1 VSKIT
6 KDIGDSYLKYTA
18 SQIDHNMNMSVWHGV
33 TSTISQTLV
42 NGYIPLFAISVL
54 GATNQQMGLISS
66 LPSII
71 SMMAMIPGAILL
83 NRMASKKSFT
93 ALTTFATRLLF
104 MMIMFIPW
112 VPMDNPAWLLVG
124 LIALLNFPGAL
135 SGLSWQTMIGD
146 LIPEDKRG
154 GFFSSRNRI
163 ITIVALFITFATG
176 FFLERF
182 EKSNAFPYQIL
193 IAIGFV
199 FAVLEV
205 IFLMKH
211 QEVKTEKVEKV
222 KRTGFSL
229 GVFRHKPYLAFVCC
243 ALFYN
248 FAAQIAWSV
257 FSIYQIRD
265 AHATALWL
273 SMFSVTNQLA
283 QIVSIKY
290 WGKLADRY
298 SNTMLLC
305 IGAAGMATAPFLTVL
320 STNLVY
326 ITLINLWIGVF
337 VSGTTMILFNQLL
350 KVSPEDNRTT
360 YIANYNILLA
370 LIGFI
375 APQAGVYFLSHFGMF
390 YAMSLFS
397 VLRLLAGLSFLFVA
411 VRFEKKW
418 TAPVPA
424 VQLN

>member
-1 VSKIT
+1 
-6 KDIGDSYLKYTA
+6 
-18 SQIDHNMNMSVWHGV
+18 MNMSVWHGV

-66 LPSII
+66 LPSIV
-71 SMMAMIPGAILL
+71 SMIAMIPGAILL
-83 NRMASKKSFT
+83 NRMTSKKTFT
-93 ALTTFATRLLF
+93 AMTTFATRLLF
-104 MMIMFIPW
+104 MLILFIPF
-112 VPMDNPAWLLVG
+112 VPMENPAWLLVG

-146 LIPEDKRG
+146 LVPEEKRG

-163 ITIVALFITFATG
+163 ITIVALIITLSTG
-176 FFLERF
+176 FFLESF
-182 EKSNAFPYQIL
+182 DKSIALPYQIL
-193 IAIGFV
+193 IGVGFL

-205 IFLMKH
+205 LFLMKH
-211 QEVKTEKVEKV
+211 KENKAEKTEKVE
-222 KRTGFSL
+222 RSRFSL
-229 GVFRHKPYLAFVCC
+229 SVFRHKPYLAFVCC

-248 FAAQIAWSV
+248 FAAQLAWTI
-257 FSIYQIRD
+257 FSIYQIKE
-265 AHATALWL
+265 ANATALWL
-273 SMFSVTNQLA
+273 SLFSVTNQLA
-283 QIVSIKY
+283 QIASIKY

-298 SNTMLLC
+298 SNTMLLF

-326 ITLINLWIGVF
+326 LTLINLWIGLF
-337 VSGTTMILFNQLL
+337 VAGTTMLLFNQLL
-350 KVSPEDNRTT
+350 KVSPEQNRTS

-375 APQAGVYFLSHFGMF
+375 APQAGVYLLTEFGMF
-390 YAMSLFS
+390 SAMSMIS
-397 VLRLLAGLSFLFVA
+397 VVRLLAGFSFLLVA

-418 TAPVPA
+418 SASVPTI
-424 VQLN
+424 QPS